1 MKRLLSLFCVVL
13 PWPLRRAILRR
24 FFGYQIADTSRI
36 GLSWICPKK
45 LILKDGARIG
55 HLTMCK
61 SIDLLQLGESAS
73 IGNLNW
79 ITGYPSDL
87 PGHFE
92 HQPERRPELILGRDS
107 AITNRHLVDCTA
119 SVKIGSFA
127 TFAGFASQLLTHSI
141 NLQTNRQEAYPITI
155 GDYCFVGTNCVLLGG
170 SALPCSGQ
178 NRCSIARTRTV
189 IFSTAACR
197 PSRSRR
203 SPKAISISNANPVS
217 CTESRWALVLK
228 SCPPRKMWAPSCST
242 EGFS

>member
-13 PWPLRRAILRR
+13 PWPVRRAILRR
-24 FFGYQIADTSRI
+24 FFGYEIADTSRI
-36 GLSWICPKK
+36 GLSWVCPKK

-170 SALPCSGQ
+170 SALPDYAVLGAKSLLNRAHADRYFLYGGVPAKPIKALPEGHLYFQRKSGF
-178 NRCSIARTRTV
+178 V
-189 IFSTAACR
+189 Y
-197 PSRSRR
+197 
-203 SPKAISISNANPVS
+203 
-217 CTESRWALVLK
+217 
-228 SCPPRKMWAPSCST
+228 
-242 EGFS
+242 